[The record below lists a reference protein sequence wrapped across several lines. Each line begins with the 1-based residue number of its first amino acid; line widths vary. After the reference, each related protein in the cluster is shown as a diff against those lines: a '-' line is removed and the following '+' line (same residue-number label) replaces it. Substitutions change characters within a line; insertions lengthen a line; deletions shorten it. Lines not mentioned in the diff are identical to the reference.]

1 MSDFLFLLPLFKE
14 LALFA
19 FYGTVVITAIGFV
32 LQFLTRGFRA
42 LTDYSDGKMET
53 DTDT

>member
-19 FYGTVVITAIGFV
+19 FYGTVVVTLLGFV

-42 LTDYSDGKMET
+42 LTNNSDHQVET
-53 DTDT
+53 DPKT